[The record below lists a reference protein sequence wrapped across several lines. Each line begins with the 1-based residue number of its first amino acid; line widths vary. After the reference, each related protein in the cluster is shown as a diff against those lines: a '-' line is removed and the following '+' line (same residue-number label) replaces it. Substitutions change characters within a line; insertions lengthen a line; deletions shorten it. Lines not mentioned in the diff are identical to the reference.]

1 MIAAPPG
8 RKEERLIMDIFSLI
22 FSVFIIM
29 PIGILLWRL
38 AIYDSKV
45 ECFFKKS
52 KLKKGG

>member
-1 MIAAPPG
+1 
-8 RKEERLIMDIFSLI
+8 MDIFSLI

-38 AIYDSKV
+38 AIYGSKV